1 MNEPEISIVLPIF
14 DEAGSIEMLYQRL
27 VVAAEKVGLEYEIVF
42 VDDGSRDASWA
53 TITRLHQT
61 DSRVRALRF
70 TRNFGHQK
78 ALFAGICVARGN
90 AIISLDADLQHPPE
104 LISELVAK
112 WQQGFRVVNTVRIDS
127 AKIGMRKR
135 LMSRAFYK
143 IFSVTT
149 GSDLGPGMADY
160 RLLDRAVVNELK
172 RFHEPHLFLRGL
184 VQWMGYPSTVVRF
197 HGAPRSSGASKYSW
211 RRMFRF
217 AITGMTSFSVMPLR
231 ISILIGF
238 ITSALAFAE
247 LTYVLVIALVYE
259 ATVPGWASMTG
270 IVSLLIGVLFVVLG
284 VIGEYVGR
292 IFETVRNRPAFLISE
307 SLDAGT
313 SHGSPADNDER

>member
-1 MNEPEISIVLPIF
+1 M
-14 DEAGSIEMLYQRL
+14 
-27 VVAAEKVGLEYEIVF
+27 
-42 VDDGSRDASWA
+42 
-53 TITRLHQT
+53 
-61 DSRVRALRF
+61 
-70 TRNFGHQK
+70 
-78 ALFAGICVARGN
+78 ARGN

-104 LISELVAK
+104 SISELVAK

-270 IVSLLIGVLFVVLG
+270 IVSLLIGVLFMVLG

-313 SHGSPADNDER
+313 SHGSPADSDER

>member
-1 MNEPEISIVLPIF
+1 MNEPEISIVLPIL
-14 DEAGSIEMLYQRL
+14 DEAGSIETLYERL
-27 VVAAEKVGLEYEIVF
+27 VAAAEKVGLEYEILF
-42 VDDGSRDASWA
+42 VDDGSSDASWA
-53 TITRLHQT
+53 TIERLYHAN
-61 DSRVRALRF
+61 SRVRALRF
-70 TRNFGHQK
+70 TRNFGHQN
-78 ALFAGICVARGN
+78 ALFAGIGVARGN

-127 AKIGMRKR
+127 AQVGRRKR
-135 LMSRAFYK
+135 LASRAFYK
-143 IFSVTT
+143 LFSALT

-172 RFHEPHLFLRGL
+172 RFREPHLFLRGL
-184 VQWMGYPSTVVRF
+184 IQWMGYPAAVVQF
-197 HGAPRSSGASKYSW
+197 HGAPRSSGVTKYSW

-217 AITGMTSFSVMPLR
+217 AITGMTSFSVVPLR

-238 ITSALAFAE
+238 ITSAFAFAE
-247 LTYVLVIALVYE
+247 LTYVLVTTLVYK
-259 ATVPGWASMTG
+259 ATVPGWASMIG

-292 IFETVRNRPAFLISE
+292 IFETVQNRPAFLISE

-313 SHGSPADNDER
+313 GRDSSGDDDEH